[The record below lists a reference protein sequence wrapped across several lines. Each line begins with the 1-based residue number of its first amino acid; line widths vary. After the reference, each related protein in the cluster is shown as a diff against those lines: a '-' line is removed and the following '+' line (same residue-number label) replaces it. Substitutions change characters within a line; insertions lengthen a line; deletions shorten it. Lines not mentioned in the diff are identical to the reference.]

1 MTITP
6 QWAEAGFLNDLLP
19 IVPADAPG
27 WEDRLRGKVPAE
39 YRNGHWVLL
48 SEWEVKRFT
57 ESQLAAHLAS
67 GANLGLRTARFPCVD
82 IDCDDKA
89 AADAI
94 RAKVVALLGP
104 APCRSRKNSPRT
116 ALLYRTDAPFKKMAL
131 PFTLPDGTKHKV
143 EILCDGQQVVVAGR
157 HKTGAALEWDAEPF
171 AGLLPEL
178 NEALARDALAA
189 LRNELAENFSAT
201 FADVKSN
208 GAAEGGKKFDL
219 VRLLHGIPDNNGR
232 DDAMY
237 KGACSMQARGY
248 PEEAARILIE
258 HAVEKCNQLL
268 TPGDEPYSLDK
279 AREKVERAYS
289 KFTPPVV
296 AADSPVIHIAAGEL
310 PRAVDAA
317 ERAIIENVA
326 GIYQRAD
333 LMVRVAVG
341 SSDKHV
347 RRADGAVTIHK
358 VSTPFLTDLLGRI
371 ARFTTYNAKA
381 KRDVAIDCPKT
392 IAETMLSRV
401 GLWNLPMLNGVIEA
415 PMLLPDGR
423 LLSKPGY
430 DAETGFLLALADDLA
445 FELPARPTR
454 DDANAARAVLE
465 KMLAGFPFVGDAER
479 AVIVAAILTAIQRK
493 TLRSAPGIG
502 VNAPTPGSG
511 KSLLAD
517 VVSNVATGRDA
528 AKMAQGRDAVEDKK
542 RLLAVLMAGDPIAC
556 FDNIERTVDDDA
568 LCTILTESVYRDRVL
583 GESRAVSVPTNA
595 TFLLT
600 GNNLTFSGDITS
612 RVLVATID
620 PKCERPDERVF
631 TGDLRD
637 DTRRNRW
644 ALVRAALTILRAYQ
658 LAGCPDVGLRPY
670 GRFEN
675 WSAEIRAPLVWA
687 GAADPVLTRESV
699 VDDDPR
705 AKALR
710 NLLTAWRDVYKD
722 AEKTLREVIDD
733 ARPDANGASRIK
745 HGSKLWGAIFAL
757 APEGEG
763 HINTRKLSWELRKV
777 KGRIFDGVRLRE
789 GGPRSSQSW
798 RVESV
803 AGDEPM
809 EVENAP
815 EF

>member
-1 MTITP
+1 MTINP
-6 QWAEAGFLNDLLP
+6 QWAEAGFINDLLP
-19 IVPADAPG
+19 IVPADVPG

-48 SEWEVKRFT
+48 KSWEVARFT
-57 ESQLAAHLAS
+57 REQIAAHLAS

-82 IDCDDKA
+82 IDCDDEA

-94 RAKVVALLGP
+94 RAGVVALLGP
-104 APCRSRKNSPRT
+104 APCRYRANSPRT
-116 ALLYRTDAPFKKMAL
+116 ALLFRTDQPFKKMVL
-131 PFTLPDGTKHKV
+131 PFTLPDGIKHKV
-143 EILCDGQQVVVAGR
+143 EILGDGQQVVVAGR
-157 HKTGAALEWDAEPF
+157 HNSGATLQWDAEPF

-178 NEALARDALAA
+178 TEALAREALDAL
-189 LRNELAENFSAT
+189 RDELAQKFGAT
-201 FADVKSN
+201 FPEKKNETA
-208 GAAEGGKKFDL
+208 GGGEKFDL
-219 VRLLHGIPDNNGR
+219 IRLLRGIPDNNGR
-232 DDAMY
+232 DDAMF

-258 HAVEKCNQLL
+258 HAVEQCNQLL
-268 TPGDEPYSLDK
+268 TPGDKPYSIDK

-289 KFTPPVV
+289 NFTPPVV
-296 AADSPVIHIAAGEL
+296 AADYPIIHIAAGEL
-310 PRAVDAA
+310 PHAVDAA

-341 SSDKHV
+341 TSDKHV

-358 VSTPFLTDLLGRI
+358 VTTPFLTDLLGRI
-371 ARFTTYNAKA
+371 ARFTTFNAKA
-381 KRDVAIDCPKT
+381 KRDVPIDCPKT

-401 GLWNLPMLNGVIEA
+401 GLWNLPLLNGVIEA

-430 DAETGFLLALADDLA
+430 DVETGFLLAIDNDLA

-454 DDANAARAVLE
+454 DDAVAALAVLE
-465 KMLAGFPFVGDAER
+465 RLLAGFPFVGDAER
-479 AVIVAAILTAIQRK
+479 AVVVAAILTAIQRK
-493 TLRSAPGIG
+493 TLRSAPAIGI
-502 VNAPTPGSG
+502 NAPAPGSG

-517 VVSNVATGRDA
+517 VVSNTATGRDA

-568 LCTILTESVYRDRVL
+568 LCTILTESIYRDRVL
-583 GESRAVSVPTNA
+583 GESRAISVPTNA

-637 DTRRNRW
+637 DTRRDRW

-658 LAGCPDVGLRPY
+658 LAGCPGVGLRPY

-687 GAADPVLTRESV
+687 GAADPVTTRESV
-699 VDDDPR
+699 VNDDPR

-710 NLLTAWRDVYKD
+710 NLLTAWRADYKD

-777 KGRIFDGVRLRE
+777 KGRIFDGVRLQE
-789 GGPRSSQSW
+789 GGPGSSQSW
-798 RVESV
+798 RAESV
-803 AGDEPM
+803 AGDEPV
-809 EVENAP
+809 EVDDEP
-815 EF
+815 SF

>member
-48 SEWEVKRFT
+48 SGWEVAQFT
-57 ESQLAAHLAS
+57 SEQLTAHLTS

-82 IDCDDKA
+82 IDCDHKLA
-89 AADAI
+89 AEAI
-94 RAKVVALLGP
+94 RARVVALLGP
-104 APCRSRKNSPRT
+104 APCRSRGNSPRT
-116 ALLYRTDAPFKKMAL
+116 ALLFRTDAPFKKMAL

-157 HKTGAALEWDAEPF
+157 HKSGATLEWDAEPF

-189 LRNELAENFSAT
+189 MRDELTQNFGAT
-201 FADVKSN
+201 FADVKIN
-208 GAAEGGKKFDL
+208 GAARSEKFDL
-219 VRLLHGIPDNNGR
+219 VRVLNGIADGEGR

-237 KGACSMQARGY
+237 KAACSMQASGY
-248 PEEAARILIE
+248 PEEAALVLIE
-258 HAVEKCNQLL
+258 HGAHNC
-268 TPGDEPYSLDK
+268 TPPYNIDK
-279 AREKVERAYS
+279 AREKVTRAYK

-296 AADSPVIHIAAGEL
+296 VAGYPVIHIAAGEL
-310 PRAVDAA
+310 PHAVDAA

-341 SSDKHV
+341 TSDKHV

-358 VSTPFLTDLLGRI
+358 VTTPFLTDLLGRI
-371 ARFTTYNAKA
+371 ARFTTINAKA
-381 KRDVAIDCPKT
+381 KRDVPIDCPKT

-401 GLWNLPMLNGVIEA
+401 GLWNLPLLNGVIEA

-430 DAETGFLLALADDLA
+430 DVETGFLLAIDNDLA

-454 DDANAARAVLE
+454 DDAIAALAVLE
-465 KMLAGFPFVGDAER
+465 NLLAGFPFVGDAER
-479 AVIVAAILTAIQRK
+479 TVIVAAILTAIQRK
-493 TLRSAPGIG
+493 TLRSAPAIGI
-502 VNAPTPGSG
+502 NAPAPGSG

-517 VVSNVATGRDA
+517 VVSNTATGRDA

-583 GESRAVSVPTNA
+583 GESRAISVPTNA

-637 DTRRNRW
+637 ETRQGRW

-658 LAGCPDVGLRPY
+658 LAGCPGVGLRPY

-675 WSAEIRAPLVWA
+675 WSAEIRSPLVWA
-687 GAADPVLTRESV
+687 GAADPVTTRESV
-699 VDDDPR
+699 VNDDPR

-710 NLLTAWRDVYKD
+710 NLLTAWRADYKD

-777 KGRIFDGVRLRE
+777 KGRIFDGVRLQE
-789 GGPRSSQSW
+789 GGPGSSQSW

-803 AGDEPM
+803 TGDEPM
-809 EVENAP
+809 GVENDP